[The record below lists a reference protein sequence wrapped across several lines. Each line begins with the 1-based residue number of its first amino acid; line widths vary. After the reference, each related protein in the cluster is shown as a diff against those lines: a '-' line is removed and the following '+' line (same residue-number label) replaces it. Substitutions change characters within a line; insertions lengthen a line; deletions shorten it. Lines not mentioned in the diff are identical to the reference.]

1 MMQRG
6 SALNY
11 VALALS
17 VVALVVSLV
26 IFMNRRSPAPAL
38 PPAQTTPTRV
48 SLSMVVASFTG
59 QGVFAHRWYPTM
71 IVVREGDTVDLA
83 VANPDEFA
91 HQLEIPAFNVKTRI
105 LNAGDSDRVTFV
117 ADKVGVFEYRCSL
130 PYDPAQRHCTPDH
143 DEMRGYLI
151 VTK

>member
-26 IFMNRRSPAPAL
+26 IFNNRRVPGPAL
-38 PPAQTTPTRV
+38 PPAATTPARV
-48 SLSMVVASFTG
+48 TLSMVVATFSG

-91 HQLEIPAFNVKTRI
+91 HQLEIPAFNIKTKV
-105 LNAGDSDRVTFV
+105 LNAGESERITFV

-143 DEMRGYLI
+143 DDMRGYLI